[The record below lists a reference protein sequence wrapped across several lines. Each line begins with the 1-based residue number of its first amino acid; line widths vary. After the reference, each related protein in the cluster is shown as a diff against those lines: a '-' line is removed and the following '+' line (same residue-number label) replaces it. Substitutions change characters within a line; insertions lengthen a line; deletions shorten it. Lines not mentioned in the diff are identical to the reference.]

1 MMILL
6 AACLLAD
13 PVPVY
18 IIAGQSNAE
27 GYGVPHAPLETTD
40 EVTVVWPG
48 RSQGETAGP
57 LRAGWGANE
66 KIIANRWFGYQK
78 DSKSHPSDDLSLI
91 DPISRPLTVC

>member
-27 GYGVPHAPLETTD
+27 GYGVPHAPLETID

-48 RSQGETAGP
+48 RSQGENAGP
-57 LRAGWGANE
+57 LRTGWGANE
-66 KIIANRWFGYQK
+66 KMIGPEYGFGQEMQAPPPKPRCAVENRMGRQRC
-78 DSKSHPSDDLSLI
+78 L
-91 DPISRPLTVC
+91 V